1 MTTNPSPV
9 PPLCKLRPRAPASS
23 SPVHGVEELRKREE
37 EDWLGG
43 GSIETLESNTEA
55 KTVNWHRQQAG
66 AQGGGGQVRRNK
78 GLSCCSGQTA
88 QYNTCP
94 S

>member
-23 SPVHGVEELRKREE
+23 SSVHGVEELRKREE

-43 GSIETLESNTEA
+43 GVYRDTRI
-55 KTVNWHRQQAG
+55 KH
-66 AQGGGGQVRRNK
+66 
-78 GLSCCSGQTA
+78 
-88 QYNTCP
+88 
-94 S
+94 